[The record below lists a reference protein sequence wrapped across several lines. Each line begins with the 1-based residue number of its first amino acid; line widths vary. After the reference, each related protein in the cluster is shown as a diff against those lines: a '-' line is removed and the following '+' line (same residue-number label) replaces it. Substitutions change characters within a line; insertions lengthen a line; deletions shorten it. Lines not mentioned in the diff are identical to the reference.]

1 MIKIQTKE
9 IFSKQ
14 INNTIINKK
23 CTVLEAI
30 ILICEEKNIEIES
43 VTKLLTQDLIE
54 KMEIECSEINLLK
67 KNGNEKNTF
76 KDSI

>member
-1 MIKIQTKE
+1 MINIQTKE

-14 INNTIINKK
+14 INNTIVNKK

-43 VTKLLTQDLIE
+43 VTKLLTPDLIE
-54 KMEIECSEINLLK
+54 KMEIECSEIHLLK
-67 KNGNEKNTF
+67 KDENEKNTF